1 MKKMDYWLLC
11 IAVLIVIFL
20 CGSNWRFFLKLL
32 MGVILVVF
40 VVYWKIIPY
49 KTMLLKKYQD
59 VFNAIDKIVN
69 PIITLL
75 QFIPKIKLGNNFQLD
90 TSFLVV
96 VSVIILTLIIL

>member
-1 MKKMDYWLLC
+1 
-11 IAVLIVIFL
+11 
-20 CGSNWRFFLKLL
+20 
-32 MGVILVVF
+32 
-40 VVYWKIIPY
+40 
-49 KTMLLKKYQD
+49 MLLKKYQD